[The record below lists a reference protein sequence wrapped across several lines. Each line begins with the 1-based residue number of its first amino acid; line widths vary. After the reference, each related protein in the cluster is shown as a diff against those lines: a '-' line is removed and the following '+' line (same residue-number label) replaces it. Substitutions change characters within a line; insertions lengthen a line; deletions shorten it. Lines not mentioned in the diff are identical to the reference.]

1 MSSSR
6 ASHRPT
12 CRYFWQQDGNS
23 AAAILEE
30 LTDIEMG
37 KLTSSRISTYLTS
50 EQKPDDCY
58 AVRELDIADKHGK
71 RHTAYNAKVNIF
83 LSDDEPIFSA
93 CRMAQR
99 IFFER

>member
-1 MSSSR
+1 M
-6 ASHRPT
+6 A
-12 CRYFWQQDGNS
+12 S
-23 AAAILEE
+23 AAVSGPVNIIDLFSHAAAAMEE

-37 KLTSSRISTYLTS
+37 KLTSSRISTYLTG